1 MAELKLTPQQ
11 QAVVHDRGGTLL
23 VSAAAGS
30 GKTKVLVDRVLD
42 RIISEGKNIHEFLI
56 ITFTNAAAAELRA
69 KISEA
74 ISRELSVH
82 PENRHLSRQLNLL
95 QMSHI
100 STVHAFCGTV
110 IREYGYLL
118 DIPSDFRVLDD
129 GERQEL
135 LQKQLDLLLDD
146 AYEKQDPGFLRLTD
160 TLGAGRN
167 DNALCTL
174 VTALYEK
181 VLSQPDPEKWLKG
194 QRFEIDPETDLT
206 QCLWG
211 SLLID
216 QAKAQ
221 IRGLIE
227 RYTWAIDAM
236 QGDESL
242 SKSYLPAYELQR
254 TRLESMLPALD
265 LRTRNTSKPFR
276 TSKPTAKRFWP
287 LWHAPFPEIPRRSE
301 TSRTKRHRACTVL
314 WILFWSLI
322 NGSERKSAG
331 KTSWTFPIRNI
342 LRSVS

>member
-56 ITFTNAAAAELRA
+56 ITFKNAAAAELRA

-146 AYEKQDPGFLRLTD
+146 AYEKQDPVNRHPGSREKRQCAVHPRD
-160 TLGAGRN
+160 RIIRKGPQPAGSGKM
-167 DNALCTL
+167 A
-174 VTALYEK
+174 E
-181 VLSQPDPEKWLKG
+181 G
-194 QRFEIDPETDLT
+194 
-206 QCLWG
+206 
-211 SLLID
+211 
-216 QAKAQ
+216 
-221 IRGLIE
+221 
-227 RYTWAIDAM
+227 
-236 QGDESL
+236 
-242 SKSYLPAYELQR
+242 
-254 TRLESMLPALD
+254 
-265 LRTRNTSKPFR
+265 
-276 TSKPTAKRFWP
+276 PT
-287 LWHAPFPEIPRRSE
+287 I
-301 TSRTKRHRACTVL
+301 
-314 WILFWSLI
+314 
-322 NGSERKSAG
+322 
-331 KTSWTFPIRNI
+331 
-342 LRSVS
+342 

>member
-1 MAELKLTPQQ
+1 M
-11 QAVVHDRGGTLL
+11 TLE
-23 VSAAAGS
+23 
-30 GKTKVLVDRVLD
+30 LVDLLCEII
-42 RIISEGKNIHEFLI
+42 RIQTDIIRRQNEEIEQAEISE
-56 ITFTNAAAAELRA
+56 AAAAELRA

-167 DNALCTL
+167 DNALCAL

-194 QRFEIDPETDLT
+194 IAWFPFT
-206 QCLWG
+206 
-211 SLLID
+211 
-216 QAKAQ
+216 K
-221 IRGLIE
+221 
-227 RYTWAIDAM
+227 
-236 QGDESL
+236 
-242 SKSYLPAYELQR
+242 
-254 TRLESMLPALD
+254 ALD
-265 LRTRNTSKPFR
+265 LIEDDDIETLMLI
-276 TSKPTAKRFWP
+276 AKKK
-287 LWHAPFPEIPRRSE
+287 IRS
-301 TSRTKRHRACTVL
+301 
-314 WILFWSLI
+314 
-322 NGSERKSAG
+322 GDY
-331 KTSWTFPIRNI
+331 
-342 LRSVS
+342 